1 MAIKYVTSFS
11 HTHYLWPCHLVVS
24 VGGGDL
30 SRDMTCVF
38 KIGKITVCI
47 VFVNFLQMLVLN
59 VLVMG

>member
-1 MAIKYVTSFS
+1 MLHLF

-24 VGGGDL
+24 VGEGDL

>member
-11 HTHYLWPCHLVVS
+11 HTHYWWPCHFVVS
-24 VGGGDL
+24 VGEDL

-47 VFVNFLQMLVLN
+47 AFVNFLQMLVLN